1 MNASSPP
8 PQTLHPPPDADA
20 EQALQQWHQQRL
32 QALQAPDGW
41 LTLAGLVWLEDGTH
55 SVGSGPD
62 CAIQLPGAGR
72 CPALWGSL
80 RVAGTQAW
88 WTGTDGPETPLLTS
102 NMQPTVVKHGPI
114 SFLLLERN
122 EALAMRIKDEQ
133 AETRTGFQGTELFAF
148 DPALQIEAH
157 WDGSA
162 AHCDI
167 GGRRYSLRPLNPQA
181 NPLHFVI
188 GDTTSGTLSYGG
200 GRFLYVPL
208 ATSEPGP
215 IMLDLNRA
223 INPPCAFTAFA
234 LCPVPPPE
242 NRLDVAVLA
251 GEKTYGGHH

>member
-1 MNASSPP
+1 MKASSTP
-8 PQTLHPPPDADA
+8 PQTLHLSQDIDGQ
-20 EQALQQWHQQRL
+20 QARQRWHQERL

-55 SVGSGPD
+55 SVGTGAD

-80 RVAGTQAW
+80 RVAGRQAW
-88 WTGTDGPETPLLTS
+88 WTGIDGREIPLQTS
-102 NMQPTVVKHGPI
+102 SNQPTVVREGPI

-122 EALAMRIKDEQ
+122 DALAMRIKDEQ
-133 AETRTGFQGTELFAF
+133 AVTRTGFQGTELFDF
-148 DPALQIEAH
+148 DPALQIQAH
-157 WDGSA
+157 WDGTS

-167 GGRRYSLRPLNPQA
+167 GGKRYSLRPQNPQA

-188 GDTTSGTLSYGG
+188 GDATSGTLTYGG

-215 IMLDLNRA
+215 VTLDLNRA
-223 INPPCAFTAFA
+223 INPPCAFTSFA

-242 NRLDVAVLA
+242 NRLHVAVLA

>member
-1 MNASSPP
+1 MNASSL
-8 PQTLHPPPDADA
+8 PQHTATPSSDTGA
-20 EQALQQWHQQRL
+20 EQARQLWHQERL

-55 SVGSGPD
+55 SVGTGAD
-62 CAIQLPGAGR
+62 CAIRLPGEGR

-88 WTGTDGPETPLLTS
+88 WTDTAGHEIPLQTGS
-102 NMQPTVVKHGPI
+102 MQPTVVQHGPI
-114 SFLLLERN
+114 RFLLLERN
-122 EALAMRIKDEQ
+122 AALAMRIKDEQ

-148 DPALQIEAH
+148 DPALQIQAH
-157 WDGSA
+157 WDGSF

-167 GGRRYSLRPLNPQA
+167 GGRHYSLRPQNPQA

-188 GDTTSGTLSYGG
+188 GDASSGTLSYGG

-208 ATSEPGP
+208 ASNQPGP
-215 IMLDLNRA
+215 ITLDLNRL
-223 INPPCAFTAFA
+223 INPPCAFTSYA

-242 NRLDVAVLA
+242 NRLHVAVLA
-251 GEKTYGGHH
+251 GEKVYHGQH

>member
-1 MNASSPP
+1 VAKGS
-8 PQTLHPPPDADA
+8 
-20 EQALQQWHQQRL
+20 
-32 QALQAPDGW
+32 QAPVD
-41 LTLAGLVWLEDGTH
+41 
-55 SVGSGPD
+55 SK
-62 CAIQLPGAGR
+62 
-72 CPALWGSL
+72 
-80 RVAGTQAW
+80 
-88 WTGTDGPETPLLTS
+88 
-102 NMQPTVVKHGPI
+102 QPTVVKHGPI

-167 GGRRYSLRPLNPQA
+167 GGRRYNLRPLNPQA

-200 GRFLYVPL
+200 GRFLYVQM

-234 LCPVPPPE
+234 LCPVPPPDPPTAPKRHTTNPHWPGKSDNKCPTRRWNVPPQSPPHCGTQKPAAE
-242 NRLDVAVLA
+242 WLLRPR
-251 GEKTYGGHH
+251 EPRKTWGCST